1 MTINSISSD
10 VKYYI
15 IMRLLCVFNIEE
27 MEYNDYFYSIYL
39 VEYFYYLFNKN
50 DSNVLLIFENML
62 SNMGVV

>member
-1 MTINSISSD
+1 
-10 VKYYI
+10 
-15 IMRLLCVFNIEE
+15 MRLLCVFNIEE

-62 SNMGVV
+62 SNMEVV